1 MLNELFGKIIGLEE
15 EVTEGANLHF
25 NLIEAFENGFVG
37 WQDVKETERKIKADK
52 ADLKSACAEFFS
64 EVIWAS
70 EQANL
75 TLGEFLDEDK
85 ELGEQWGRVERAVEG
100 GRSTGSA
107 GCQNGF

>member
-1 MLNELFGKIIGLEE
+1 MLDELFGKVLGLEE

-85 ELGEQWGRVERAVEG
+85 ELGEQWGRVEKAVEDALP
-100 GRSTGSA
+100 A
-107 GCQNGF
+107 GTLGEICCK